1 MISLYVDDIVY
12 TSSSP
17 ILIEEFKTKMMSTFN
32 MSNLGMMNY
41 FLELEVKKKSDGI
54 FIRQRNYIEDLLH
67 QLNMKQCKPVMTPMA
82 VNERL

>member
-1 MISLYVDDIVY
+1 MDDIVY

-54 FIRQRNYIEDLLH
+54 FIR
-67 QLNMKQCKPVMTPMA
+67 
-82 VNERL
+82 